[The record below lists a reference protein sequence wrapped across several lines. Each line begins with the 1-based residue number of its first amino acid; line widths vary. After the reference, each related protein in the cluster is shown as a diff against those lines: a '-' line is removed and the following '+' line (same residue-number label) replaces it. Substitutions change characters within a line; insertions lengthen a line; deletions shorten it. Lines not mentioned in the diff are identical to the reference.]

1 MLKLEPELPVPQ
13 AASASSLPPSHV
25 CSSFSSCAATLLP
38 GPCAGRVIGGVAA
51 AAGAGVVATLVVAI
65 VIVTRRRRQPVGA
78 SLRLIGHRAV
88 PPRPAGQAVQ
98 VRVSGRRPSPSRPD
112 PASQRPQAGGRT
124 WTVAAIT
131 DGGVPITGTG
141 SSRGLSPS
149 RRTPARGRQG
159 RGASGHQLP
168 LVPVAV
174 ARGPGAAALDPASG
188 SDASGASTV
197 TRSSGRRNLKA
208 HRKHGAQKSLKRA
221 AGTASCTGNLSY

>member
-1 MLKLEPELPVPQ
+1 
-13 AASASSLPPSHV
+13 
-25 CSSFSSCAATLLP
+25 
-38 GPCAGRVIGGVAA
+38 VAA

-98 VRVSGRRPSPSRPD
+98 VRVSGTRRPSPSRPE
-112 PASQRPQAGGRT
+112 PASQPERPGGRT

-159 RGASGHQLP
+159 RGASGH
-168 LVPVAV
+168 
-174 ARGPGAAALDPASG
+174 LDPASG
-188 SDASGASTV
+188 SCASVVTVV
-197 TRSSGRRNLKA
+197 TRSSGRRKA

-221 AGTASCTGNLSY
+221 AGTGTGD